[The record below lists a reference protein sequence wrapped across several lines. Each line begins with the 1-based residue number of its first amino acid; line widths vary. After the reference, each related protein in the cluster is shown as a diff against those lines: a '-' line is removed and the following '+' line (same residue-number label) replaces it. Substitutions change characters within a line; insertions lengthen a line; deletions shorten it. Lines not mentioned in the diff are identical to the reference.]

1 MLTLAL
7 SDSIWLFLTLL
18 GSLWLPWAHN
28 VLARL
33 TTPWPRGHILFRP
46 GTASSFHFLIFC
58 GFYLAISNSQPQET
72 ALIARHALSI
82 RLIIQ
87 LVLWDTSLARTTSMI
102 LIVFE
107 DKIRLARHLLDTRSL
122 VTRLWDRRTCWT
134 RSQQN
139 ITRLMSQ
146 HNLRT
151 NNWLQPGKHLL
162 GEITRKNISPAGFLP
177 FFREKKCCTS
187 ATAVKMYHHYSYS
200 EKLKLLTIL

>member
-18 GSLWLPWAHN
+18 GSLWLPWTPK

-33 TTPWPRGHILFRP
+33 KTPWPRGHILSRP

-58 GFYLAISNSQPQET
+58 GFYLAIGNSQPQET
-72 ALIARHALSI
+72 ALIAKHALSI

-87 LVLWDTSLARTTSMI
+87 LVLWDTSLATTTSMI

-122 VTRLWDRRTCWT
+122 VTRFNHNMGSADLL
-134 RSQQN
+134 N
-139 ITRLMSQ
+139 KITTE
-146 HNLRT
+146 HN
-151 NNWLQPGKHLL
+151 KAD
-162 GEITRKNISPAGFLP
+162 EPAQLAH
-177 FFREKKCCTS
+177 EQLI
-187 ATAVKMYHHYSYS
+187 AT
-200 EKLKLLTIL
+200 